1 MAQPTKKFKG
11 LPTWREEAKDLIA
24 QANVIEAI
32 ALTEASGVKTGN
44 LLTRMQE
51 LEAETGKHV
60 KNKTQFAPGE
70 YAKHS
75 AKFTEITWE
84 LMNKINGTNRPMP
97 EYLK

>member
-1 MAQPTKKFKG
+1 MFNTNWKNK
-11 LPTWREEAKDLIA
+11 AKDLIA

-32 ALTEASGVKTGN
+32 ALTEVNGVKTGN
-44 LLTRMQE
+44 LLTRMQA
-51 LEAETGKHV
+51 LEAETEKHV

-75 AKFTEITWE
+75 AKFAEITWE
-84 LMNKINGTNRPMP
+84 LMNKIDGTNRPMP